1 MTRQGQMEQE
11 TAIAAA
17 MQTQLNKVPLKIYIK

>member
-11 TAIAAA
+11 QAIAVA
-17 MQTQLNKVPLKIYIK
+17 MNAQLNKVPLKIYIK